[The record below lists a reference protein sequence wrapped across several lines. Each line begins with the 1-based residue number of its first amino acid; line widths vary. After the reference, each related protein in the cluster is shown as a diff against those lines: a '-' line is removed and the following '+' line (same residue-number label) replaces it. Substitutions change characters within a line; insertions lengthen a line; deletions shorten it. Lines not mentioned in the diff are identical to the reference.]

1 VVERVSRRACIPQE
15 NRQEFPMKASKF
27 DSTAEVH
34 RVDGRLHLLHRV
46 RDENGKL
53 VLTVT
58 GPLKVE
64 FRFEDFCQLLIG
76 ACVLALPVALTEEVW
91 NLGEQLSMAR
101 TLIIM
106 AVSIFTLTGFIWVL
120 FYGERVGDYKSD
132 FINRV
137 LSAYIVTFLVA
148 LFILFLFD
156 QAPLNDLQVTFTR
169 TVVVAFPAS
178 FSATVI
184 DFVR

>member
-1 VVERVSRRACIPQE
+1 MTAPK
-15 NRQEFPMKASKF
+15 PASTT
-27 DSTAEVH
+27 DLH
-34 RVDGRLHLLHRV
+34 RIDGRLHLLHRV

-64 FRFEDFCQLLIG
+64 FRFEDFCQLVIG

-91 NLGEQLSMAR
+91 NLGEQLSTAR
-101 TLIIM
+101 TLMIM
-106 AVSIFTLTGFIWVL
+106 AVSMLTLTGFVWVL
-120 FYGERVGDYKSD
+120 FYGERVADYKRD
-132 FINRV
+132 FVRRV

-156 QAPLNDLQVTFTR
+156 QAHLDDLKTSFTR
-169 TVVVAFPAS
+169 TVVVALPAS
-178 FSATVI
+178 FSATVM